1 MVMAN
6 IMILQMTTRILKT
19 TIPAPPTA
27 PSGDRA
33 AEIVEALAPLLAH
46 HRHRW
51 AARCQAHGLS
61 IVGFQVLALLE
72 MHDGMPMTRL
82 AEELDVALPN
92 ATGIVGRLVD
102 RGIVQRTH
110 DDSDRRLVLV
120 TLTDAG
126 RRLIGEMES
135 GRRDRMSRLLAH
147 LDDDQQRRLLQSVKD
162 LHAAA
167 LRLAAEPEES
177 TTA

>member
-1 MVMAN
+1 
-6 IMILQMTTRILKT
+6 MTTQTFKS
-19 TIPAPPTA
+19 TIPAPTA
-27 PSGDRA
+27 TDDRA
-33 AEIVEALAPLLAH
+33 TEIIEALAPLLAH

-61 IVGFQVLALLE
+61 IIGFQVLALLE
-72 MHDGMPMTRL
+72 MHGGMPMTRL

-92 ATGIVGRLVD
+92 ATGIVGRLVE
-102 RGIVQRTH
+102 RGIVQRTR

-126 RRLIGEMES
+126 QRLIGEMEA
-135 GRRDRMSRLLAH
+135 GRRDRMSRLIAH
-147 LDDDQQRRLLQSVKD
+147 LDDPQQRRLLQSVKD
-162 LHAAA
+162 LHVAA

>member
-1 MVMAN
+1 
-6 IMILQMTTRILKT
+6 MTTQTFKS
-19 TIPAPPTA
+19 TIPAPTA
-27 PSGDRA
+27 TDDRA
-33 AEIVEALAPLLAH
+33 TEIIEALAPLLAH

-61 IVGFQVLALLE
+61 IIGFQVLALLE
-72 MHDGMPMTRL
+72 MHGGMPMTRL

-92 ATGIVGRLVD
+92 ATGIVGRLVE

-126 RRLIGEMES
+126 QRLIGEMEA
-135 GRRDRMSRLLAH
+135 GRRDRMSRLIAH
-147 LDDDQQRRLLQSVKD
+147 LDDPQQRRLLQSVKD
-162 LHAAA
+162 LHVAA

>member
-1 MVMAN
+1 
-6 IMILQMTTRILKT
+6 MTTQTFKST
-19 TIPAPPTA
+19 MPAPTA
-27 PSGDRA
+27 TDDRA
-33 AEIVEALAPLLAH
+33 TEIIEALAPLLAH

-61 IVGFQVLALLE
+61 IIGFQVLALLE
-72 MHDGMPMTRL
+72 MHGGMPMTRL

-92 ATGIVGRLVD
+92 ATGIVGRLVE

-126 RRLIGEMES
+126 QRLIGEMEA
-135 GRRDRMSRLLAH
+135 GRRDRMSRLIAH
-147 LDDDQQRRLLQSVKD
+147 LDDSQQRRLLQSVKD
-162 LHAAA
+162 LHVAA

>member
-1 MVMAN
+1 MAT
-6 IMILQMTTRILKT
+6 IMIHRMTTQPHT
-19 TIPAPPTA
+19 ATISAPA

-33 AEIVEALAPLLAH
+33 TEIIEALAPLLAQ
-46 HRHRW
+46 HRHKW

-72 MHDGMPMTRL
+72 MHGGMPMTRL

-102 RGIVQRTH
+102 RGIVERTH
-110 DDSDRRLVLV
+110 DASDRRLVLV

-135 GRRDRMSRLLAH
+135 GRRDRMSRLISQLT
-147 LDDDQQRRLLQSVKD
+147 DDQQRRLLQSVKD

-167 LRLAAEPEES
+167 LRLAANTEEP